1 MALFDWDEKFDV
13 SHDGLNEQ
21 HRGLVDL
28 INRLW
33 DEVKSERDKAGIS
46 ALFAELVN
54 YTEQHFRFEEDLLI
68 LHQVPDLDT
77 HQKEHERLRQQ
88 VIELRARFNRDD
100 SRVEIDTLMF
110 LKKWLS
116 AHILDLD
123 RRYAPYLRQTT
134 PSSSL

>member
-13 SHDGLNEQ
+13 SHDVLNKQ
-21 HRGLVDL
+21 HRGLADL

-33 DEVKSERDKAGIS
+33 DEVKSGRERAEIS

-54 YTEQHFRFEEDLLI
+54 YTEQHFQFEEDLLI

-88 VIELRARFNRDD
+88 VIQLRARFDRDEF
-100 SRVEIDTLMF
+100 RVEIDTLMF
-110 LKKWLS
+110 LQKWLS

-123 RRYAPYLRQTT
+123 RRYAPYLRQATT
-134 PSSSL
+134 PSS